1 MDIVNHLVES
11 CRCCST
17 DNDNNL
23 IDMKAVSEE
32 SSQNLLVE
40 CFIAITGLTLEQ
52 INYNTKICAKCHIE
66 LIQAYKFRQNALLV
80 HLKLQNIWLDQ
91 ISVESKPEIKFMN
104 SPHLCEHEPLIKIE
118 AFAEEYLKDEI
129 NVESTAVRIKMPKQ
143 NRSRKKVAQ
152 SVSESECRLKCN
164 HCDKTFET
172 KRYLTNHLLRKHF
185 NNMKSHLCD
194 NCGLKFLGISELRNH
209 IRTTH
214 TNELPYTCHLC
225 PRSYRSLQ
233 SLKVHLT
240 SHSGSFC
247 SDSHWKFS

>member
-1 MDIVNHLVES
+1 MENLNEC
-11 CRCCST
+11 CRCCSLQH
-17 DNDNNL
+17 NDL
-23 IDMKAVSEE
+23 KDMRAVNEE
-32 SSQNLLVE
+32 NSQKLLVD
-40 CFIAITGLTLEQ
+40 CFIAITGLSLEQ
-52 INYNTKICAKCHIE
+52 IECNTKICPKCHID
-66 LIQAYKFRQNALLV
+66 LTQAFTFRENALSV
-80 HLKLQNIWLDQ
+80 HLKLQDRWLDQ
-91 ISVESKPEIKFMN
+91 LTLESKPEIKFMD

-118 AFAEEYLKDEI
+118 AFGEEYLKNEVI
-129 NVESTAVRIKMPKQ
+129 VEPAVVRIKPTKQ
-143 NRSRKKVAQ
+143 NKSRRKE
-152 SVSESECRLKCN
+152 ESRTLESDCRLKCD
-164 HCDKTFET
+164 HCEKTFET

-240 SHSGSFC
+240 SHSGMIL
-247 SDSHWKFS
+247 D